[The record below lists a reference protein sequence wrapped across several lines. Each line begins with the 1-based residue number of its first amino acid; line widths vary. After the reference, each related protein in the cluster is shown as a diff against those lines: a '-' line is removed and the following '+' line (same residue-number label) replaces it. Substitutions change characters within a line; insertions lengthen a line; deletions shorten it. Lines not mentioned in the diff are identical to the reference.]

1 MKMTLITFII
11 TFLMAQ
17 CQLENSQEV
26 SPETSKLDGKW
37 RLAKVGY
44 GFPAPNSP
52 TEFTPTYEEILEFN
66 TSKGTFTRT
75 KDGKVIESSS
85 IKSSKLTDGGTSTRD
100 AIVFEKDN
108 TYSFFSFTENPVYLV
123 LYETVPIGAVLA
135 DGNSYF
141 YEKVK

>member
-1 MKMTLITFII
+1 MTLITLII

-17 CQLENSQEV
+17 CQLENSQEI
-26 SPETSKLDGKW
+26 SPEMSKLDGKW
-37 RLAKVGY
+37 KLVKVGY
-44 GFPAPNSP
+44 GFRSP
-52 TEFTPTYEEILEFN
+52 DGSPDFVPTYEEILEFN

-75 KDGKVIESSS
+75 KDGKVTDGSS
-85 IKSSKLTDGGTSTRD
+85 IKSSKLTDGGNSTKD

-108 TYSFFSFTENPVYLV
+108 TYAFYSFTENPVYLV
-123 LYETVPIGAVLA
+123 LYETVPIGAILA